1 MKYFL
6 KAGCLQDQ
14 FLPKQFGLPRYT
26 KASLIIQVA
35 SFLSL
40 SETLQSFAQL
50 CWFMNLW
57 FIGLNI
63 AKWTLLNYFK
73 GTISVSFLP
82 DFCLG
87 YQDEDGIDPIFCKL
101 FF

>member
-1 MKYFL
+1 
-6 KAGCLQDQ
+6 
-14 FLPKQFGLPRYT
+14 
-26 KASLIIQVA
+26 
-35 SFLSL
+35 
-40 SETLQSFAQL
+40 
-50 CWFMNLW
+50 MNLW

-82 DFCLG
+82 DFRLG

-101 FF
+101 FLKKKIIEHHTRKKRKRKISSFLN